1 MTSINNT
8 NMQGVNAI
16 NANQTKQPAK
26 VEAKAEEVKAKTM
39 DQLKKDFEAGKLSA
53 AEFKAEAAKIGA
65 DVNVKTNKDIEKLCN
80 DMKDVL
86 SSKKSVKEKGAE
98 IAKLMGD
105 AKVKEGDIDSVLNQL
120 GVNGNEPGEPIPD
133 KFVWLAVIVYF
144 AAVGYLAYEMNK

>member
-53 AEFKAEAAKIGA
+53 AEFKAEAA
-65 DVNVKTNKDIEKLCN
+65 
-80 DMKDVL
+80 
-86 SSKKSVKEKGAE
+86 
-98 IAKLMGD
+98 
-105 AKVKEGDIDSVLNQL
+105 
-120 GVNGNEPGEPIPD
+120 
-133 KFVWLAVIVYF
+133 
-144 AAVGYLAYEMNK
+144 